1 MEQTIATHSTE
12 TDKPTCIR
20 ETDDLDSYFAR
31 REAEQP
37 ELKAL
42 HDESAEERAL
52 GIELARARISAN
64 MSQRDLTS
72 KTGISQ
78 SAICNIE
85 LGCGNPSLKTLK
97 RLAAGLGLKVK
108 ITFEKSADM
117 P

>member
-1 MEQTIATHSTE
+1 MEQTILKKSTG
-12 TDKPTCIR
+12 DKCIR
-20 ETDDLDSYFAR
+20 EADDLDSYFAK
-31 REAEQP
+31 READQP
-37 ELKAL
+37 ELKTL
-42 HDESAEERAL
+42 HEESAEDRAL
-52 GIELARARISAN
+52 GIELARARINAN
-64 MSQRDLTS
+64 MSQRDLTA

-108 ITFEKSADM
+108 ITFEKTVDV